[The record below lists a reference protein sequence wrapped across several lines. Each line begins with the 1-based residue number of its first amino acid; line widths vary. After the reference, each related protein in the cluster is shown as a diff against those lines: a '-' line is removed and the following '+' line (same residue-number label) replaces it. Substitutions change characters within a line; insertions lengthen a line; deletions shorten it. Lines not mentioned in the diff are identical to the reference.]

1 MSRQKIREAEV
12 DREAVGY
19 TDHIERPKRAG
30 GGGFGLGLLFGVIII
45 AGAIMAFAYSQG
57 SFQTAG
63 QRADEAAHT
72 AQSQIGQTTETAGD
86 AAQNAGNQIEN
97 ATDHAAN

>member
-1 MSRQKIREAEV
+1 MSRQKIRETEI

-45 AGAIMAFAYSQG
+45 TGAIIAFAYSQG
-57 SFQTAG
+57 SFQSAG
-63 QRADEAAHT
+63 QRADEATRT
-72 AQSQIGQTTETAGD
+72 AQSQIDQTTGAAPAG
-86 AAQNAGNQIEN
+86 GNR
-97 ATDHAAN
+97 